1 MRRSFEDVYG
11 TSPEIVARAPGRV
24 NLIGEHTDYN
34 DGFVLPAA
42 IPLKTEVA
50 LRRRTDTRVRVWTT
64 AFDASEPTAFEID
77 VSARAGDWAD
87 YVRAIVNVMREC
99 GVDSGVDLRIDSNVP
114 LGSGLSSSAA
124 LLVATARALRQAFS
138 LNVDDLQIALLA
150 RRAENDFVGA
160 PVGIMDQM
168 ACSLADER
176 SALLIDTRSL
186 AYERVPLPEGAAL
199 LVIDSGVRH
208 SHASGDYRVRRQ
220 ECHRAA
226 EALGVTTLRDVTA
239 GDLPRIAALS
249 PPLDRRARH
258 VVTENDRVLA
268 GAHALRRGDLTR
280 VGELFFESHA
290 SMRNDF
296 EISVPEIDALVEA
309 AHGVHGVYGARL
321 TGGGFGGSIVAL
333 VASGRERDAGE
344 SIIAGQNP
352 RFPAEAR
359 IVVPAA

>member
-1 MRRSFEDVYG
+1 MPSFDELYG
-11 TSPEIVARAPGRV
+11 ARPEIVARAPGRV

-42 IPLKTEVA
+42 IPLHTEVA

-64 AFDASEPTAFEID
+64 AFETAEPVVFDID
-77 VSARAGDWAD
+77 VSAKAGDWAD
-87 YVRAIVNVMREC
+87 YVRAIVNVMRQR
-99 GVDSGVDLRIDSNVP
+99 GVDSGVDVRIDSTVP

-124 LLVATARALRQAFS
+124 LLVATARALRQAFT
-138 LNVDDLQIALLA
+138 LDIDDLQIALLA
-150 RRAENDFVGA
+150 RRAENEFVGA

-186 AYERVPLPEGAAL
+186 AYERVPLAEGAAL

-208 SHASGDYRVRRQ
+208 SHASGDYRVRRD
-220 ECHRAA
+220 ECPRAA
-226 EALGVTTLRDVTA
+226 EALGVGSLRDVTA
-239 GDLPRIAALS
+239 SDLPRIARLPS
-249 PPLDRRARH
+249 PLDRRARH

-268 GAHALRRGDLTR
+268 AADALRRNDLAT
-280 VGELFFESHA
+280 VGELFYASHA
-290 SMRNDF
+290 SMRDDF
-296 EISVPEIDALVEA
+296 EVSVPEIDALVAA
-309 AHGVHGVYGARL
+309 AHRVQGVYGARL

-333 VASGRERDAGE
+333 VVPGREREIGE

-359 IVVPAA
+359 LVVPAA

>member
-1 MRRSFEDVYG
+1 MVSFADLYGASPDV
-11 TSPEIVARAPGRV
+11 VARAPGRV

-42 IPLKTEVA
+42 IPLHTEVA
-50 LRRRTDTRVRVWTT
+50 LRRRSDTRVRAWTT
-64 AFDASEPTAFEID
+64 AFPTADPVVFDLD

-87 YVRAIVNVMREC
+87 YVRAIVNVMKER
-99 GVDSGVDLRIDSNVP
+99 GIDSGVDLRIDSTVP

-138 LNVDDLQIALLA
+138 LDVDDLEIELLA
-150 RRAENDFVGA
+150 RRAENEFVGA

-168 ACSLADER
+168 ACSLADAR

-186 AYERVPLPEGAAL
+186 AYDRVPLPDAAAL

-208 SHASGDYRVRRQ
+208 SHASGDYRIRRD
-220 ECHRAA
+220 ECRRAA
-226 EALGVTTLRDVTA
+226 EALGAATLRDMTA
-239 GDLPRIAALS
+239 SDLPRIALLP

-258 VVTENDRVLA
+258 VVTENARVLA
-268 GAHALRRGDLTR
+268 AAGALRRGELGR

-290 SMRNDF
+290 SMRDDF
-296 EISVPEIDALVEA
+296 EVSVPEIDALVDA
-309 AHGVHGVYGARL
+309 ARRVPGVYGARL

-333 VASGRERDAGE
+333 VVPGRERGAGE
-344 SIIAGQNP
+344 SIIAGQNA